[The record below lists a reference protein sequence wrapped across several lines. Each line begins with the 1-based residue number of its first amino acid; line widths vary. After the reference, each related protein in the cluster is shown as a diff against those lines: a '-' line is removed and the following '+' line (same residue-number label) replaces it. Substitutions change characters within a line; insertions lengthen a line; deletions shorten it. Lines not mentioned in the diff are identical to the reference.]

1 MSEFPPASLRP
12 LIEEVFELLKSR
24 KETLS
29 VAETAAGG
37 LISACLLASPGASSI
52 YKGGLTVYTLE
63 SRVAFAGWTPAH
75 LEGYSGPTP
84 TIVAG
89 LADHVRH
96 TLGSTYT
103 VSESG
108 TAGPTGGQ
116 TRNRTPGY
124 VAVAVSTAHG
134 TYTREVETGSADRE
148 KNMVAF
154 AGEALKLVRDVIQGR
169 ASL

>member
-1 MSEFPPASLRP
+1 MSEFPPSSLRP

-24 KETLS
+24 NETIS
-29 VAETAAGG
+29 VAE
-37 LISACLLASPGASSI
+37 
-52 YKGGLTVYTLE
+52 TVYTLE
-63 SRVAFAGWTPAH
+63 SRLAYAGWTPAH
-75 LEGYSGPTP
+75 LEGYNGPTP

-89 LADHVRH
+89 LADHVRQ

-108 TAGPTGGQ
+108 TAGPTGGT

-134 TYTREVETGSADRE
+134 TYTREVETGSSDRE

-154 AGEALKLVRDVIQGR
+154 TGEGLKLVRDVILGK
-169 ASL
+169 AVL